1 MLLEGETN
9 FWDTPRLF
17 SSLIMSCRSLGL
29 HWDSKG
35 HQKGVERSM
44 EGPHRLGSS
53 LYPIHFQSILQELE
67 EIPGRCS
74 SVSPHARKKRRQG
87 GPAAPGRP
95 SRRSCQS
102 RPQPARRARGRP
114 LHRPTATLR
123 APLSA
128 QPVPRTLPRTS
139 QRARSG
145 DSRVGGGASTW
156 RGGTTGE

>member
-74 SVSPHARKKRRQG
+74 RRLAARPKEEKARRPRCSG
-87 GPAAPGRP
+87 A
-95 SRRSCQS
+95 
-102 RPQPARRARGRP
+102 PQPTQ
-114 LHRPTATLR
+114 L
-123 APLSA
+123 
-128 QPVPRTLPRTS
+128 PVPAP
-139 QRARSG
+139 AG
-145 DSRVGGGASTW
+145 
-156 RGGTTGE
+156 